1 MQVVKVGGSLTRNGR
16 LGDCLA
22 RIAHR
27 YPYNTIV
34 VPGGGTFADQ
44 VRLAQQE
51 WHFNEVAAHRM
62 AILAMQQM
70 ALLFNALQP
79 DWPLVKALDEL
90 KQPSGIGIWFPDFD
104 LLEQYAIPSS
114 WDITSDSLA
123 AWLAGQLSAT
133 ELHLIKSANCPNEMT
148 LEFFIAQGILDSAF
162 LNYSRPNSYKISVVN
177 VQDFLVQT

>member
-1 MQVVKVGGSLTRNGR
+1 MQVIKVGGSLTRNGR

-90 KQPSGIGIWFPDFD
+90 KQPPGIGIWFPDFD
-104 LLEQYAIPSS
+104 LLEQYAIPPS